1 MKQKGLFNLHLNKRR
16 MPRGPFL
23 EVVQMHKSKSK
34 GGGGWWGGGRLKT
47 TNYIKRPFKWLYK
60 NPRCGA
66 PCKTPKKGF
75 LTLYFVSRYKISKVA
90 N

>member
-1 MKQKGLFNLHLNKRR
+1 

-47 TNYIKRPFKWLYK
+47 TNYINK
-60 NPRCGA
+60 A
-66 PCKTPKKGF
+66 
-75 LTLYFVSRYKISKVA
+75 I
-90 N
+90 